1 MTFSS
6 FIKNSKSKI
15 QNLLTASGTSP
26 APHPVH
32 DQIMHRRHALAA
44 LGVAIPLRHRIGL
57 RGEGNRELPTRL
69 VFLENLQRSRGM
81 EAIAHQNHPLRSEL
95 VEQRLGELGATVEV
109 TGFS

>member
-1 MTFSS
+1 MH
-6 FIKNSKSKI
+6 
-15 QNLLTASGTSP
+15 Q
-26 APHPVH
+26 
-32 DQIMHRRHALAA
+32 QIMNHRHALAA
-44 LGVAIPLRHRIGL
+44 LGIFVPLRQRLGL
-57 RGEGNRELPTRL
+57 WREGNRELPARL